1 MKKRILAMAMAE
13 VLISLSLLSGCG
25 NDTETG
31 SVSYDGASESSS
43 QNGEVSEN
51 GSGDD
56 RTVSEIISD
65 NKQIL
70 KSVYEEYGEPS
81 WMNLSWKNISS
92 GGFFLGV
99 NCTPQITMGELDY
112 FQESLETIVERT
124 GLPDTLVDDIMNT
137 TTSMG
142 YQTETFTYQAM
153 DVGWIFTEE
162 QELLVT
168 FSVLTSEE
176 VAAVMWDEILEEN
189 N

>member
-1 MKKRILAMAMAE
+1 MKKRVLAMAVAE

-25 NDTETG
+25 NDTATG
-31 SVSYDGASESSS
+31 SVSYAGASESSS

-70 KSVYEEYGEPS
+70 KSVYDEYGEPS
-81 WMNLSWKNISS
+81 WMNPSWKNVGS
-92 GGFFLGV
+92 GGYFLGV

-124 GLPDTLVDDIMNT
+124 GLPDTLIDDIMNT

-142 YQTETFTYQAM
+142 FRSEIFTYQAM
-153 DVGWIFTEE
+153 SVGWIFTEA
-162 QELLVT
+162 QELMVT
-168 FSVLTSEE
+168 FTVLTSEE
-176 VAAVMWDEILEEN
+176 VAAAMWDEIWEEN